1 MRRMSAGP
9 AMAQHPT
16 GTTAQLAFGSLD
28 FAGTHGPAKSSLLG
42 RTAQL
47 EQAWWAVYPFMGLG
61 GNFR

>member
-1 MRRMSAGP
+1 
-9 AMAQHPT
+9 MARHPT

>member
-1 MRRMSAGP
+1 MAGFE
-9 AMAQHPT
+9 MAQHPT